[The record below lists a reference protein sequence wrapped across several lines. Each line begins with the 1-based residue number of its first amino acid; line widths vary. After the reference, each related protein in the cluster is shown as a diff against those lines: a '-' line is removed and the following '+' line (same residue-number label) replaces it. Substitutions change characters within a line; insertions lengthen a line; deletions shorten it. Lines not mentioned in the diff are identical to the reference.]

1 MDLTLLKQM
10 LHSPEAGFLSG
21 DRQGCLKG
29 TRRDVI
35 SEIEQWLVDKQGRR
49 LFWLNG
55 LAGTGKSTIAQTFAK
70 ESFAYGKLG
79 ASFFCSR
86 AFPDRS
92 TLKFIFPTLAYQ
104 LAHKY
109 PSFRKELLQVLR
121 TSHDVEHETLSSQFE
136 KIILRPLTKTKIPTL
151 IIIDALDECQ
161 DKEPASAL
169 LTVLSRL
176 IHQIPDVKFFITGRP
191 EPSIE
196 QGFRLESLRHITR
209 VLELHNVDRSL
220 VDGDIRLY
228 LRVLLSDIR
237 RTRSD
242 CEYPEDWPS
251 SWDIN
256 NLCGKAN
263 GLFIYASTVVKFI
276 ESKYHSPSTRLNLII
291 FPSKDVSHEVGIDNL
306 YTQILELAF
315 QDAGTDEQDLYVRFR
330 NVVGTVLLVFHPLS
344 RKALSDLVPDCR
356 TPSYITITLRF
367 LHSLLKVQDNED
379 KAIEVLH
386 KSFPDFLTNEKRCKD
401 KRFFVDPAINHEE
414 ILFSCLELMKR
425 LRRNICGLDDYAVL
439 TKVDDLS
446 AHRDKCIGSS
456 LEYACRFW
464 TRHLENVP
472 AGGGSHVKQIKKA
485 IDEFFTKHLLCWLE
499 VLSITGHLGEAVY
512 AINRIR
518 KWYISVSCTWTRSCM
533 AYPHAFPLDRH
544 PHLQTGRRQRA
555 SHSREF

>member
-1 MDLTLLKQM
+1 MDAPLLQQM

-29 TRRDVI
+29 TRGDVI
-35 SEIEQWLVDKQGRR
+35 SEIEQWLVDDQGKR

-55 LAGTGKSTIAQTFAK
+55 LAGTGKSVIAQTFAGA
-70 ESFAYGKLG
+70 SFAYGKLG

-109 PSFRKELLQVLR
+109 PSFREELLQVLR
-121 TSHDVEHETLSSQFE
+121 TSRHLERETLSSQFE
-136 KIILRPLTKTKIPTL
+136 RIILRPFKKAKIPTL

-169 LTVLSRL
+169 LTVLSRH

-191 EPSIE
+191 EASIE

-237 RTRSD
+237 RERSE
-242 CEYPEDWPS
+242 CEYPDEWPS

-256 NLCGKAN
+256 SLCRKAD

-276 ESKYHSPSTRLNLII
+276 ASKQHSPPTILNLII
-291 FPSKDVSHEVGIDNL
+291 FSSKDVSHEVEIDNL
-306 YTQILELAF
+306 YIQILELAF
-315 QDAGTDEQDLYVRFR
+315 QDAGPDEQDLYARFR
-330 NVVGTVLLVFHPLS
+330 NLVGTVLLVFHPLS
-344 RKALSDLVPDCR
+344 RKALSDLVPDCP
-356 TPSYITITLRF
+356 TPSYISITLRS

-379 KAIEVLH
+379 KAIRVLH
-386 KSFPDFLTNEKRCKD
+386 KSFPDFLTNKRRCKD
-401 KRFFVDPAINHEE
+401 ERFFVDPAVNHEK
-414 ILFSCLELMKR
+414 ILFSCLNLMKR

-439 TKVDDLS
+439 TEVKDLPVYRERCIAS
-446 AHRDKCIGSS
+446 A

-472 AGGGSHVKQIKKA
+472 AGRGPRVKQIQEA
-485 IDEFFTKHLLCWLE
+485 IDEFFTKHLLCWIE

-544 PHLQTGRRQRA
+544 PHLQTGRR
-555 SHSREF
+555 